1 MPLKFNSI
9 LRRAD
14 TMDPRRVDGIIK
26 ATIDLCVHTAE
37 ELVGGGDYIVRSL
50 HRGDV
55 PAVSATN
62 RTWLE
67 TTGATTDQFI
77 TGAIGNGAAI
87 NDDTVIGIYGCRWVY
102 SEVASFAANSTL
114 ARRPPV
120 TTLRIVVGGTRV
132 AEWDLYTIFAAAQMK
147 GANSSIV
154 TNDQGANFVVYPV
167 GIAESPVLVKPRTT
181 LLLQYNEVST
191 VAVDFCIQLLG
202 VVCEKTGSGDG
213 LNP

>member
-1 MPLKFNSI
+1 
-9 LRRAD
+9 
-14 TMDPRRVDGIIK
+14 MDPRRVDGIIK

-37 ELVGGGDYIVRSL
+37 QLVGGGDYIVRSL

-55 PAVSATN
+55 PATSATN

-77 TGAIGNGAAI
+77 TGAVGNGTAI
-87 NDDTVIGIYGCRWVY
+87 ADDTVIGIYGCRWLY
-102 SEVASFAANSTL
+102 SEVAGFAAASTL

-132 AEWDLYTIFAAAQMK
+132 AEWDLYTIFTSAQLK

-154 TNDQGANFVVYPV
+154 TNSEGAISINYPV
-167 GIAESPVLVKPRTT
+167 GIAESPVLIKPRTT
-181 LLLQYNEVST
+181 LLIQYNEVST
-191 VAVDFCIQLLG
+191 VAVDFGIQLLG

>member
-9 LRRAD
+9 LRRHD

-37 ELVGGGDYIVRSL
+37 ELVGGGDYVVRSL

-55 PAVSATN
+55 PATSATN

-67 TTGATTDQFI
+67 ATGTTTDQFI
-77 TGAIGNGAAI
+77 TAAIGNGTAI
-87 NDDTVIGIYGCRWVY
+87 ADDTVIGIYGCRWLY
-102 SEVASFAANSTL
+102 TERPTSGVASYL
-114 ARRPPV
+114 AHKPPV
-120 TTLRIVVGGTRV
+120 TTMRLVVGGTRV
-132 AEWDLYTIFAAAQMK
+132 AEWDLYTIFNAIASKGGVSSASVTTPAA
-147 GANSSIV
+147 NP
-154 TNDQGANFVVYPV
+154 NYPI

-181 LLLQYNEVST
+181 LLIQYNEIST
-191 VAVDFCIQLLG
+191 AATEFGIQLLG
-202 VVCEKTGSGDG
+202 VVVEKTGSGDG

>member
-1 MPLKFNSI
+1 M
-9 LRRAD
+9 
-14 TMDPRRVDGIIK
+14 
-26 ATIDLCVHTAE
+26 
-37 ELVGGGDYIVRSL
+37 
-50 HRGDV
+50 
-55 PAVSATN
+55 
-62 RTWLE
+62 
-67 TTGATTDQFI
+67 
-77 TGAIGNGAAI
+77 
-87 NDDTVIGIYGCRWVY
+87 Y
-102 SEVASFAANSTL
+102 SEVAGFAAPSAL

-132 AEWDLYTIFAAAQMK
+132 AEWDLYTIFTAAQMK

-154 TNDQGANFVVYPV
+154 TNDQSAISVTYPV

-191 VAVDFCIQLLG
+191 VAVDFGIQLLG